1 MKDKNSKKKSE
12 TDLARLEAML
22 DEDIDYSDIPP
33 LREDFFREATWWK
46 PVEKKTVTIRLD
58 SDVLDWLKKGG
69 KGYQTRVNKILR
81 AIMEH
86 QRDKNAA

>member
-1 MKDKNSKKKSE
+1 MKDKTLKKQSK
-12 TDLARLEAML
+12 TDFARLEAMK
-22 DEDIDYSDIPP
+22 DEDINYTDIPP
-33 LREDFFREATWWK
+33 LREGFFREAGWWT

-81 AIMEH
+81 AIMEQ